1 LERIIGF
8 DAQFLF
14 DAFIMGVAMLIL
26 FALLSFL
33 LFNPLKKVLNDRK
46 ERIAMQISSAQDDM
60 TKAFQLK
67 AEYEEKLRQVD
78 KEANTILENARKKAK
93 QNEDEIIKEAIKEAE
108 RIKDRA
114 GKEVEL
120 EKKKVID
127 EIKNDFINISSLIA
141 SKAIGSSMS
150 VELSSSLIEDTLKEI
165 GESTWQS

>member
-1 LERIIGF
+1 MERIIGF

-46 ERIAMQISSAQDDM
+46 QRIAMQISSAQDDM

-108 RIKDRA
+108 RIKYRA
-114 GKEVEL
+114 CKEVEL
-120 EKKKVID
+120 EKKKVSD
-127 EIKNDFINISSLIA
+127 EIKNVFINISSLIA

>member
-1 LERIIGF
+1 MERIIGF

-78 KEANTILENARKKAK
+78 KEA
-93 QNEDEIIKEAIKEAE
+93 IKEAE

>member
-1 LERIIGF
+1 MERIIGF

-78 KEANTILENARKKAK
+78 KK
-93 QNEDEIIKEAIKEAE
+93 QNKMKM
-108 RIKDRA
+108 K
-114 GKEVEL
+114 
-120 EKKKVID
+120 
-127 EIKNDFINISSLIA
+127 
-141 SKAIGSSMS
+141 
-150 VELSSSLIEDTLKEI
+150 
-165 GESTWQS
+165 

>member
-1 LERIIGF
+1 MERIIGF

-78 KEANTILENARKKAK
+78 KEANTILENVRKKAK